1 MPDTDTTEAQ
11 ITAEERARRRAF
23 VAEHRT
29 AIFAYNRSEDGPSMS
44 CVYYVCDGE
53 DLLVSTMA
61 ERAKALAVFRS
72 PKVSLCVLDEQWP
85 PTYLQVYCDASIETD
100 EQAVVELMMR
110 IAGLM
115 AGGPMPEEVRP
126 MVAEA
131 AKVEQR
137 VVLRLRPYATF
148 QTLPKHVNDSQD
160 VNPRL
165 LHSLG
170 RTMPWR

>member
-1 MPDTDTTEAQ
+1 MSDTDTTETQ

-29 AIFAYNRSEDGPSMS
+29 AIFGYNRIEDGPSMS

-61 ERAKALAVFRS
+61 QRAKAKAIARS

-100 EQAVVELMMR
+100 ERAVVDLMMR
-110 IAGLM
+110 IAGVM
-115 AGGPMPEEVRP
+115 AGQPMPEDICP
-126 MVAEA
+126 TVAEA
-131 AKVEQR
+131 ARVEQR
-137 VVLRLRPYATF
+137 VVMRLRPYATF
-148 QTLPKHVNDSQD
+148 QTPSKHVYDAQD

-170 RTMPWR
+170 QTMPWS